1 MARVGEKAHYGPMK
15 IKPGKTRGLILIALA
30 SPLALWG
37 PARAQER
44 TSEAFAERRAR
55 VMLELDD
62 GILLLHARTAEKDME
77 QWGFI
82 QDASFLYF
90 SGLPNLAGA
99 ILALDGP
106 RQQARLFVP
115 PAPVSFGVE
124 VEGHGIGTG
133 PRAAREHGFASV
145 EPWDRFVPWLRSR
158 LAEEAG
164 RLYLDGSR
172 RAEATGA
179 PPGMRPVAGDRTL
192 WREAVEEAFPDITI
206 VSASTTIQ
214 RLRWAKSPAEVDILS
229 RNAQATVFALKAVAE
244 ELSPGMTQ
252 REAESLVVAACV
264 RAGAQGPSFWP
275 WTMSGP
281 NAHTGQLVRA
291 FFQYGHL
298 NRTMRATELVRV
310 DIGCAGGWYGA
321 DVGRTLPVDG
331 SFGPGQ
337 REAWN
342 LLIAG
347 YRAGLQAIK
356 ATVTLDE
363 VRQASVD
370 EITRLQPGLLTDQGQ
385 EAARILLARGT
396 SVWHIHGVGIESGEE
411 AVDPLADGAVIAYE
425 PTIEVGADAFYLE
438 DMILVTE
445 TGHRILSAGLPYTA
459 EEIEGMMA
467 SER

>member
-1 MARVGEKAHYGPMK
+1 M
-15 IKPGKTRGLILIALA
+15 LIALA
-30 SPLALWG
+30 AQMAVLT
-37 PARAQER
+37 PARAQES
-44 TSEAFAERRAR
+44 TSDEFVERRAR

-62 GILLLHARTAEKDME
+62 GILLLHARTAEKAME

-115 PAPVSFGVE
+115 PAPFSFGVQ
-124 VEGHGIGTG
+124 VEGSGIETG
-133 PRAAREHGFASV
+133 PRSAIEHGFAAV

-158 LAEEAG
+158 MAEAAD
-164 RLYLDGSR
+164 RIYLDGSR
-172 RAEATGA
+172 RPESTGA

-206 VSASTTIQ
+206 VSARTAIQ
-214 RLRWAKSPAEVDILS
+214 RLRWAKSASEVEILT
-229 RNAQATVFALKAVAE
+229 RNAQATVSAIQAVAE

-252 REAESLVVAACV
+252 REAESVVAAACV

-331 SFGPGQ
+331 RFGPGQ

-356 ATVTLDE
+356 ADVTLE
-363 VRQASVD
+363 QVRQASVD

-385 EAARILLARGT
+385 KAARVLLSRGT
-396 SVWHIHGVGIESGEE
+396 GAWHIHGVGIESGEE

-425 PTIEVGADAFYLE
+425 PTIEVGPDAFYLE

-445 TGHRILSAGLPYTA
+445 TGHRVLSAGLPYTA
-459 EEIEGMMA
+459 EDIERMIA
-467 SER
+467 SGR